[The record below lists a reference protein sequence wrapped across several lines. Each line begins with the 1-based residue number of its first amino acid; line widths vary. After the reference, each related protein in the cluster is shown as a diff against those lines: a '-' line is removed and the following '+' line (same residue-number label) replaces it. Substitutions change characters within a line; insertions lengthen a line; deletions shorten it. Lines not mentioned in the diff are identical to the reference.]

1 MSEIELGYLRKGC
14 KKSLTANDLRAE
26 LEAELAWRQEDLAFF
41 KNQLNNISDEL
52 EKDKYRKSLVLILYS
67 HMEGY
72 IKIALQTYIKYINE
86 QNLPRKDV
94 VSGLMAASMN
104 PEFNAY
110 DNLDRKCDVFR
121 RELPEDTV
129 LHRFFRRVDFLDQL
143 EDFKNAPLFIE
154 DSVIN
159 TESNLW
165 YVVLQKNLYKIG
177 LPVDMFEQ
185 YRRDIDALVNRR
197 NSIAHGNSRSG
208 VTSQEF
214 LNWEIKINRVMADIT
229 ILIYDYANHKQYLQ
243 TSPV

>member
-1 MSEIELGYLRKGC
+1 MSEIELRYLRKGC
-14 KKSLTANDLRAE
+14 KKSLNANELRAE

-41 KNQLNNISDEL
+41 KNQLNNISDES

-94 VSGLMAASMN
+94 ISGLMAASMN
-104 PEFNAY
+104 TEFNAY
-110 DNLDRKCDVFR
+110 DNLDKKCDIFR
-121 RELPEDTV
+121 RQLPEDKG

-143 EDFKNAPLFIE
+143 VDFKNAPLVIE

-177 LPVDMFEQ
+177 LPVDMFKQ

-197 NSIAHGNSRSG
+197 NSIAHGDLHSG

-214 LNWEIKINRVMADIT
+214 LDWETKTNRVMSDIT
-229 ILIYDYANHKQYLQ
+229 ILIYDYANHKKYLQ
-243 TSPV
+243 FLEA